1 MPKTKLL
8 LTIIAL
14 IVAVLAVIGV
24 VKYRQSHSGL
34 TSTVDND
41 PEIDLPI
48 NVIPLEERPFITLT
62 PDKTGHSLD
71 ISVSGAPKTGKME
84 YEMIYNASGKQE
96 GALGTISLAS
106 ETQPIVKQILLG
118 SRSAGGATTYHEGVT
133 GGSITVTYGDTRL
146 KESWNYLHFDPTDP
160 SFSSVD
166 GKLSVTL
173 PKTALKKDDVIVTMK
188 TFGYNKAG
196 LPAEHT
202 KLVAGPYGYFAQATP
217 KGNAQISLKL
227 PAGEHVNPTIYEWNE
242 TTWKKLPTKLS
253 GDTVTSTGTGS
264 VFLVTAE

>member
-8 LTIIAL
+8 ITIIAL
-14 IVAVLAVIGV
+14 IVAVLAVVGV

-34 TSTVDND
+34 AGTVDND
-41 PEIDLPI
+41 PAIDLPI

-71 ISVSGAPKTGKME
+71 IAVSGAPKTGKME

-106 ETQPIVKQILLG
+106 ETQPIIKQILLG

-133 GGSITVTYGDTRL
+133 GGSITVTYGETRL
-146 KESWNYLHFDPTDP
+146 KESWNYLHFDAADP

-173 PKTALKKDDVIVTMK
+173 GKTALKNDQIIVTMK
-188 TFGYNKAG
+188 TFGYAKTG
-196 LPAEHT
+196 LPTPA
-202 KLVAGPYGYFAQATP
+202 KVVSGPYGYFAQTTP
-217 KGNAQISLKL
+217 KGSAQISLKL
-227 PAGEHVNPTIYEWNE
+227 PAGEHVNPTIYEWNG
-242 TTWKKLPTKLS
+242 TTWKKLATKLS
-253 GDTVTSTGTGS
+253 GDTVSATSTAS
-264 VFLVTAE
+264 VFVVTAE